1 MCKWE
6 NARYLINAKKAVDSL
21 IFISLNEKKLSN
33 LNLQEK
39 YENLRQ
45 KFYINICVVLD
56 QSFPKDKKTICKQ
69 NAKIER
75 IYYERDKH
83 AAHKDKKYCPR
94 EYSSLQEEIE
104 EKKSELTYACEQ
116 CKNFLP
122 EMITLDF
129 VPHDKELF
137 RLINRVN
144 KEIEQDANK
153 IKYPLSVFHSYQL
166 SKEGRHVF
174 RAFDTEEQDRETAKM
189 FGYDYDEMI
198 SKISTTE
205 TDDVEEVSEQEKKR
219 LEVIKINGI
228 NSYEGF
234 QNRQDSCIEMNI
246 SHNQNVWCP
255 FNKKYFDTW
264 IDLYDEKETII
275 EYLCK
280 NMPKEQPKTRQ
291 GWEVSLPAMLDYD

>member
-1 MCKWE
+1 MREWE
-6 NARYLINAKKAVDSL
+6 NARYLIDAKKAVDSL

-33 LNLQEK
+33 INLQEK
-39 YENLRQ
+39 CENLRQ
-45 KFYINICVVLD
+45 NFYINVCVVLD

-69 NAKIER
+69 DAKIKR
-75 IYYERDKH
+75 IYYERDKN

-94 EYSSLQEEIE
+94 EYGSLCEEIA
-104 EKKSELTYACEQ
+104 EKKSELAYVREL

-166 SKEGRHVF
+166 SKEGQHVF
-174 RAFDTEEQDRETAKM
+174 RAFDTEEQDRETAKI

-198 SKISTTE
+198 SKISPAG
-205 TDDVEEVSEQEKKR
+205 TDDIEEISEQEEKR

-228 NSYEGF
+228 NSYEGL
-234 QNRQDSCIEMNI
+234 QNRQDSCIKMNI
-246 SHNQNVWCP
+246 SHNQNVWCHL
-255 FNKKYFDTW
+255 NKKYFDM
-264 IDLYDEKETII
+264 IDELKAIGFYDELEMSHMEIFADEEKEKQVMQIM
-275 EYLCK
+275 EKYK
-280 NMPKEQPKTRQ
+280 
-291 GWEVSLPAMLDYD
+291 

>member
-6 NARYLINAKKAVDSL
+6 NARCLIDAKKAVDSL

-33 LNLQEK
+33 INLQEK
-39 YENLRQ
+39 CESLRQ
-45 KFYINICVVLD
+45 KFYINVCVVLD

-69 NAKIER
+69 DAKIKR
-75 IYYERDKH
+75 IYYERDKN

-94 EYSSLQEEIE
+94 EYGSLCEEIA
-104 EKKSELTYACEQ
+104 EKKSELAYVREL

-174 RAFDTEEQDRETAKM
+174 RIFDTEEQDRETAKM

-198 SKISTTE
+198 SKISPAE
-205 TDDVEEVSEQEKKR
+205 TDDIEEISEQEEKR

-228 NSYEGF
+228 NSYEAL
-234 QNRQDSCIEMNI
+234 QNRQDSCIKMNI
-246 SHNQNVWCP
+246 SRNQNVWCL
-255 FNKKYFDTW
+255 FNKKYFDM
-264 IDLYDEKETII
+264 IEELKAIGFYDELE
-275 EYLCK
+275 
-280 NMPKEQPKTRQ
+280 MPHMEIFADEEKGKQVMQIMEK
-291 GWEVSLPAMLDYD
+291 YK

>member
-1 MCKWE
+1 MCEWE
-6 NARYLINAKKAVDSL
+6 NARYLIDAKKTVDSL

-39 YENLRQ
+39 CESLR
-45 KFYINICVVLD
+45 KNFYINVCVVLD
-56 QSFPKDKKTICKQ
+56 RVFSKNKKDICEHDSTI
-69 NAKIER
+69 NR
-75 IYYERDKH
+75 IYYERDKN

-104 EKKSELTYACEQ
+104 GKKSELMHVREV
-116 CKNFLP
+116 CKDILP
-122 EMITLDF
+122 EILTLDF

-174 RAFDTEEQDRETAKM
+174 RAFDTEEQDRETAKI

-198 SKISTTE
+198 SKISSAE
-205 TDDVEEVSEQEKKR
+205 TDDIEEISEQEEKR

-228 NSYEGF
+228 NSYEGL

-246 SHNQNVWCP
+246 SHNQNVWCL
-255 FNKKYFDTW
+255 FNKQYFDM
-264 IDLYDEKETII
+264 INELKEVGFYDELEMSHI
-275 EYLCK
+275 EILADEEKGKQVIQIMEKYK
-280 NMPKEQPKTRQ
+280 
-291 GWEVSLPAMLDYD
+291 